1 MVVIPRARFEGGGCP
16 LASAILGDSKLEIP
30 FPINGLHEGLSNEK
44 QPPTTSP
51 YLKNVRPY
59 DVTEERA
66 RGGQRP
72 ALIKAYE
79 TQIGGEYPVIGMIQI
94 TTTYIPPET

>member
-1 MVVIPRARFEGGGCP
+1 MAE
-16 LASAILGDSKLEIP
+16 LP
-30 FPINGLHEGLSNEK
+30 FPVNGLHEGLSNEH

-51 YLKNVRPY
+51 YLKNVRPF
-59 DVTEERA
+59 DVTEERV

-79 TQIGGEYPVIGMIQI
+79 EQIGDEYPVIIMAQI
-94 TTTYIPPET
+94 TTTYIEPEV

>member
-1 MVVIPRARFEGGGCP
+1 MAE
-16 LASAILGDSKLEIP
+16 LP
-30 FPINGLHEGLSNEK
+30 FPVNGLHEGLSSEH

-51 YLKNVRPY
+51 YLRNVRPF

-72 ALIKAYE
+72 ALVKAYDE
-79 TQIGGEYPVIGMIQI
+79 QIGGEHPVLIMCAI
-94 TTTYIPPET
+94 TTTYIEPE